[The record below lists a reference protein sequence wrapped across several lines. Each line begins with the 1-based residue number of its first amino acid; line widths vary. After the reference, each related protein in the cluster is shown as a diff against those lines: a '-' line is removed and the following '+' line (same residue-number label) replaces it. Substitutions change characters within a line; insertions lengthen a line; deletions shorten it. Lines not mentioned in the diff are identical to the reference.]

1 MSSLSETNIIQLPQP
16 GSFLTTIETLNQQF
30 TPILDDYKKYYVFH
44 NMVPDYNEYQQMFE
58 TINSNLNEVTTK
70 LFTTT
75 NDIEVNI
82 EKISKKLKTL
92 SGLINQEKEKN
103 KTLRA
108 RLEMIDGKNNSADIL
123 ITNYKEMYDI
133 EYIRNWG
140 LVVGIVLSIIAS
152 TRVFKKPL
160 TTNMSS
166 SI

>member
-1 MSSLSETNIIQLPQP
+1 MNSLPETNIIQLPQP
-16 GSFLTTIETLNQQF
+16 SSFLSTIETLNQQF
-30 TPILDDYKKYYVFH
+30 APILDDYKKYYVFH

-92 SGLINQEKEKN
+92 SGLINKEKEKN
-103 KTLRA
+103 NTLRS

-123 ITNYKEMYDI
+123 INNYKEMYNI
-133 EYIRNWG
+133 KYIRNWG
-140 LVVGIVLSIIAS
+140 LVIGIVLSIIAS
-152 TRVFKKPL
+152 TRIFKKPL
-160 TTNMSS
+160 TTNMTL
-166 SI
+166 

>member
-1 MSSLSETNIIQLPQP
+1 MSALSETNIMQLPQP
-16 GSFLTTIETLNQQF
+16 SSFLSVIETLNQQF

-44 NMVPDYNEYQQMFE
+44 NMMPDYNEYQQMFE
-58 TINSNLNEVTTK
+58 TINSNLNGVTTK

-75 NDIEVNI
+75 NDIEVNT

-103 KTLRA
+103 TSLRS

-123 ITNYKEMYDI
+123 IDNYKEMYDI
-133 EYIRNWG
+133 EYIRNWA
-140 LVVGIVLSIIAS
+140 LVIGIVLSIIAS
-152 TRVFKKPL
+152 TRIFKKPL
-160 TTNMSS
+160 NTSMPS

>member
-16 GSFLTTIETLNQQF
+16 SSFLSVIETLNQQF

-44 NMVPDYNEYQQMFE
+44 KMVPDYNEYQQMFE

-75 NDIEVNI
+75 NDIEVNT

-92 SGLINQEKEKN
+92 SVMINQEKEKN
-103 KTLRA
+103 KTFRS
-108 RLEMIDGKNNSADIL
+108 RLEMIDGKNNSSDIL

-133 EYIRNWG
+133 EYIRNWA
-140 LVVGIVLSIIAS
+140 LVIGIVLSIIAS
-152 TRVFKKPL
+152 ARIFKKPL
-160 TTNMSS
+160 TTPP
-166 SI
+166 